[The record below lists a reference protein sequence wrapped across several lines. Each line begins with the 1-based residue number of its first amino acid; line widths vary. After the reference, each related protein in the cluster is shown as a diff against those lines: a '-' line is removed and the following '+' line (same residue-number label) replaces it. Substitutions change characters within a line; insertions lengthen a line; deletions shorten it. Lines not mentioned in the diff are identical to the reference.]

1 MRLYEFV
8 KAHAGAATVG
18 EYKKTVRE
26 RLERQAESR
35 GRDETEGSILMEIS
49 KYTTVEIPD
58 AMIES
63 EIDRIVQE
71 FSYRLMYQG
80 LKLDDYLGYMN
91 LKLEEFRAQFKT
103 EANRRVLCQLIV
115 DKIIK
120 TENFKAEPEEVD
132 AKVAEQAKSV
142 EKTAEE
148 YKKTIDPRQLEYISN
163 DIIVT
168 KLFDFLQANNEM
180 VLEDVKEEAPAASKE
195 GDGANVGTTAKKTA
209 AKKPAAKK
217 TATQK
222 TTAKKDEEKPDGGDD
237 K

>member
-1 MRLYEFV
+1 
-8 KAHAGAATVG
+8 
-18 EYKKTVRE
+18 
-26 RLERQAESR
+26 
-35 GRDETEGSILMEIS
+35 MEIS